1 MKQVESMLFLISGKY
16 FLEIVAHSHWKIR
29 CLEGK
34 SLAVS
39 GHVDG
44 KVRGITSNHTF
55 KINLVKRKEKCDQKE
70 VTHFLN
76 QHRTTSGWSWM
87 SPEQI
92 KCVGCGEPEP
102 GTPCLG
108 MKMEQE
114 QWESR
119 RGCWYF
125 WPKKN
130 WGLSK
135 ERSKPARGSQQ
146 VSQVGQEWNTE
157 VRAVRDRVLSVW
169 ESVFFPVRIPTCF

>member
-114 QWESR
+114 Q
-119 RGCWYF
+119 
-125 WPKKN
+125 
-130 WGLSK
+130 
-135 ERSKPARGSQQ
+135 
-146 VSQVGQEWNTE
+146 
-157 VRAVRDRVLSVW
+157 
-169 ESVFFPVRIPTCF
+169 